1 MLTISNGFL
10 RDTVAKTAGAR
21 IAQSISQKLGPK
33 YISAMQRL
41 NSVGNLLAGVF
52 GLRDAQV
59 PIPLLGGM
67 TFDETKRLVQDI
79 QAAGPAKKC
88 LYFVEIEDLTPPA
101 LSYGTTPTAL
111 SAIQTTPLSA
121 AIGLLKGDPLSMLS
135 KAISSGVSNLLGV
148 TGSDAAGTAPP
159 TDVGYLMHLF
169 ATEVS
174 YSGATLTGD
183 KVAIGSGTMDML
195 HGRDAVELTITTMDD
210 EVGTLKRWFEA
221 KCKQAAHMDGTVGL
235 PADYIVNFTILHATP
250 KASVNAFGSY
260 FAMRPVSIQYDLSRN
275 EDAPQSLTMVWT
287 QFDTFVAP

>member
-1 MLTISNGFL
+1 MLTISSGFL
-10 RDTVAKTAGAR
+10 RDTVAKTAGSR
-21 IAQSISQKLGPK
+21 IAQAVSQKLGPK
-33 YISAMQRL
+33 HISAMQRL

-59 PIPLLGGM
+59 PITLLGGM
-67 TFDETKRLVQDI
+67 TYEETKRLVQDI
-79 QAAGPAKKC
+79 KAAGPAKKC
-88 LYFVEIEDLTPPA
+88 LYFIEIEDLTPPT
-101 LSYGTTPTAL
+101 LSYGTTPEAL

-148 TGSDAAGTAPP
+148 AASDAGVTPP

-183 KVAIGSGTMDML
+183 KVPIGSGTMDLL

-260 FAMRPVSIQYDLSRN
+260 LAMRPVSIQYELSRN